1 MQYKKLYLV
10 FGVATLLVG
19 AAFMAGRMLSAGTRP
34 VGFFGRPAG
43 NAGRNFISID
53 DIVPAPELPITLPEV
68 TGLSLERKDNTVIVR
83 WVSFDPGLGGMLN
96 DSPVD
101 ENSGPKVEIVITG
114 ETTVYSETTDFGQSI
129 SEEDFSV
136 QQTVQ
141 EDTLDNLD
149 AQSMITVWGRK
160 NGDRV
165 IAEVLLY
172 MNPMMIK
179 KPTQ

>member
-1 MQYKKLYLV
+1 MQNKKLYLV
-10 FGVATLLVG
+10 FGVVILLVG
-19 AAFMAGRMLSAGTRP
+19 AAAFMAGRMLNASTRP

-114 ETTVYSETTDFGQSI
+114 ETIVY
-129 SEEDFSV
+129 
-136 QQTVQ
+136 
-141 EDTLDNLD
+141 
-149 AQSMITVWGRK
+149 R
-160 NGDRV
+160 
-165 IAEVLLY
+165 
-172 MNPMMIK
+172 
-179 KPTQ
+179 